1 MKNIEI
7 KKIYPHPDNPRCDV
21 GDVSELAA
29 SIKANGIMQ
38 NLTVIV
44 GGKGVPEGEDGYT
57 VIIGHRRLEA
67 AKQAGLTTV
76 PCTVV
81 EMAEKEQI
89 ATMLLENM
97 QRSDLTVSEQAHGMQ
112 MMFDLGETEAAIS
125 EKTGLSVSTVSR
137 RLKIA
142 KLNSDKLKGAELRGG
157 TLEDYLKVTEIKNEK
172 TRNKL
177 LDKIGT
183 NNFEYELRNAKD
195 EQVKKEQMP
204 IIKKAMKKIGAKEKN
219 GIYSWSSGYEQIF
232 ECNIGDFSERK
243 LTNLPETD
251 LFWNVQYGRFSIFKT
266 KAQEKSDG
274 PKLSKKEKAVRKANG
289 ELTRLS
295 KQAFEL
301 RCEFV
306 KNFNSVKLY
315 EKELN
320 DWAIDILFKQVTG
333 DIYEAYE
340 NKTGEFLKIKPEQ
353 YSRYVNRKDFEKE
366 KENAPGRVLL
376 AVLLNRSGD
385 WSEHT
390 MFNRGYYEAM
400 PTAKEDSNIHK
411 IYKRLE
417 SIGYKTSDMEKQLLD
432 GTHPAYTGGE
442 TK

>member
-7 KKIYPHPDNPRCDV
+7 SKIYPHPDNPRRDV
-21 GDVSELAA
+21 GGVTELAA

-38 NLTVIV
+38 NLTVIE
-44 GGKGVPEGEDGYT
+44 GGKGVPSGEDGYT
-57 VIIGHRRLEA
+57 VIIGHRRLAA
-67 AKQAGLTTV
+67 AKQAGLSVV

-81 EMAEKEQI
+81 EMSEKDQI

-97 QRSDLTVSEQAHGMQ
+97 QRSDLTVSEQAQGMQ

-125 EKTGLSVSTVSR
+125 EKTGLSISTVSR

-142 KLNSDKLKGAELRGG
+142 KLNGEKLKGAESRGG
-157 TLEDYLKVTEIKNEK
+157 TIDDYLKVSEIKDEK
-172 TRNKL
+172 TRDKL

-195 EQVKKEQMP
+195 KQVEKEKMP
-204 IIKKAMKKIGAKEKN
+204 IIKKAMKQLGAVEKKD
-219 GIYSWSSGYEQIF
+219 IYSWSSGYEQVS
-232 ECNIGDFSERK
+232 ECDIEDFSEKK
-243 LTNLPETD
+243 LNSLPETD
-251 LFWNVQYGRFSIFKT
+251 LYWNVRYNSLYIFKKEQKQ
-266 KAQEKSDG
+266 KADG

-306 KNFNSVKLY
+306 KSFNSVKLY
-315 EKELN
+315 EKELS
-320 DWAIDILFKQVTG
+320 DWAVEILFNQVTG
-333 DIYEAYE
+333 DGYAAGAD
-340 NKTGEFLKIKPEQ
+340 KTHEFLEASSEK
-353 YSRYVNRKDFEKE
+353 YSYYVDRNDFEKA
-366 KENAPGRVLL
+366 KENEPGRVLL

-385 WSEHT
+385 CSKCD
-390 MFNRGYYEAM
+390 MFNRGYYEDM
-400 PTAKEDSNIHK
+400 PTAKDENSRICQ

-432 GTHPAYTGGE
+432 GTHPAYKGGE
-442 TK
+442 A